1 MAVTFNPHSSI
12 KNIENFSHRQSSIKK
27 REPAFGNLG
36 NAITGALIASD
47 RTPMIGISII
57 DLTSMILPRS
67 IIDATRNGFAATETF
82 LRESAGLVINCLIP
96 SFAVLGMAKLFEN
109 TIMGNKFKNLGTSKF
124 WANQTSNEML
134 SNAWLATSGNAKE
147 RTQKFVSSI
156 LDNIEGLTGKN
167 TWKKISDIGNKKE
180 IYENLTNAILRK
192 DNKLLQKTTDELISN
207 LGASR
212 NIRLINTTPF
222 SNKTPLKKLVL
233 DSDLKNLTRDMK
245 DLGHI
250 FTKMADDAI
259 PTFSKKLTKFI
270 NVKSLSGLA
279 LIIAIGASFQHFN
292 RKLTKM
298 RTGKDGFVGETDFKN
313 AKQKVLTPE
322 EKKKLN
328 KNKILSLA
336 WMAALAVAS
345 FGKLPNMKMF
355 QFNGIFPTMN
365 QCRAISA
372 TTYGGRILASQ
383 SENELK
389 ESRLRDSF
397 TFINLYYLGDYVSK
411 LYATAQEKLFPAF
424 SGKLLKETVALDKN
438 AGVGKKFW
446 HWFKNTELKGFEELP
461 NVPALKKARAFSQT
475 SGLLYSMIVLGII
488 VPLYNKY
495 RTDKANKEKI
505 AAKANEIYQNTQHL
519 LTNEAKAIFKAFL
532 K

>member
-1 MAVTFNPHSSI
+1 MTVNFNPHI
-12 KNIENFSHRQSSIKK
+12 NVKNIEAVRLNQNKVQK
-27 REPAFGNLG
+27 GEPSFGNLG
-36 NAITGALIASD
+36 NAITSALIASD
-47 RTPMIGISII
+47 RTPMVGISII

-82 LRESAGLVINCLIP
+82 LRESAGLIINCLIP

-109 TIMGNKFKNLGTSKF
+109 TVMGDKFKKFGTYKF
-124 WANQTSNEML
+124 WSNQSTNEML
-134 SNAWLATSGNAKE
+134 SNAWLATSGNTKE
-147 RTQKFVSSI
+147 RTSKFVSGI

-167 TWKKISDIGNKKE
+167 TWKKISDIKNKKE
-180 IYENLTNAILRK
+180 IYENLTNAILNK
-192 DNKLLQKTTDELISN
+192 DTNLLQKTTDELISK

-212 NIRLINTTPF
+212 NIRLIKTTPF
-222 SNKTPLKKLVL
+222 SNKTALKKLVL
-233 DSDLKNLTRDMK
+233 DSDIKNLTRDMG
-245 DLGHI
+245 DLGHT

-328 KNKILSLA
+328 KNKLLSLA

-424 SGKLLKETVALDKN
+424 KGQLLKETTSINKN
-438 AGVGKKFW
+438 AGFGQKFW

-461 NVPALKKARAFSQT
+461 NNPALKRARAFSQT

-495 RTDKANKEKI
+495 RTDKANKSKI
-505 AAKANEIYQNTQHL
+505 VAQANEIYKNNAHL
-519 LTNEAKAIFKAFL
+519 LTDEAKTIFKAFI

>member
-1 MAVTFNPHSSI
+1 MTITFNQISNVRNHERSKVNQI
-12 KNIENFSHRQSSIKK
+12 KRKK
-27 REPAFGNLG
+27 GEPSFGNLG
-36 NAITGALIASD
+36 NAITSALIASD
-47 RTPMIGISII
+47 RTPMVGISII

-109 TIMGNKFKNLGTSKF
+109 TVMGEKFKKLGTHKF
-124 WANQTSNEML
+124 WANQTSNELL
-134 SNAWLATSGNAKE
+134 SNAWLSTSGDKKE
-147 RTQKFVSSI
+147 RTTKFVAKI

-167 TWKKISDIGNKKE
+167 TWKKISDIKNKE
-180 IYENLTNAILRK
+180 SIYNNLTNAILNK

-212 NIRLINTTPF
+212 NIRLINNTPYT
-222 SNKTPLKKLVL
+222 NKTAIKNLVL
-233 DSDLKNLTRDMK
+233 DGDLKNLTRDMK
-245 DLGHI
+245 DLGHAFI
-250 FTKMADDAI
+250 NIADDAI
-259 PTFSKKLTKFI
+259 PNFSKKLTKFI
-270 NVKSLSGLA
+270 NIKSLSGLA
-279 LIIAIGASFQHFN
+279 LVIAIGASFQHFN

-298 RTGKDGFVGETDFKN
+298 RTGKDGFVGEADFKN
-313 AKQKVLTPE
+313 SKPKELTPQ

-328 KNKILSLA
+328 RNKIWSLA
-336 WMAALAVAS
+336 WMGALAIAS
-345 FGKLPNMKMF
+345 FGKLPNLKMF

-411 LYATAQEKLFPAF
+411 LYATAQEKLVPAF
-424 SGKLLKETVALDKN
+424 KGQLLKETTSLNQN
-438 AGVGKKFW
+438 AGISQKFW

-495 RTDKANKEKI
+495 RTDKANKEKLSPQ
-505 AAKANEIYQNTQHL
+505 ANTLYESTNHL
-519 LTNEAKAIFKAFL
+519 LTDEAKSIFKDFL
-532 K
+532 R